1 MIRAMSSSTGAK
13 TTEMSDVQKERTYRI
28 MTMNMNGKGSAD
40 ERRKQIISTI
50 KCFPASVIFC
60 QELPGDFDTEVVEN
74 CGNSYKFVRP
84 VDCYS
89 SQADVA
95 VMWRETE
102 FQGKEVNLKDGF
114 LFTEIVKGLLI
125 KEENLDVGMIMG
137 SIRAAMVKLT
147 SCRTGASFLAVSWHG
162 PRKVN
167 FKNSCKLDSKARKDF
182 KLKVL
187 CNLIRLLQVVCEKEN
202 LSSFIIGGDFNLN
215 FDTSDVVRLAEY
227 GVRTPH
233 YSSGAPG
240 NDTFIFSIPSDK
252 LPMTVDITVSSI
264 ESLKLEHESGQS
276 ALLDHDRVVGN
287 LEVVC
292 TYKKPSIKQDGGKL
306 EQ

>member
-13 TTEMSDVQKERTYRI
+13 TTEVSDVQKERTYRI
-28 MTMNMNGKGSAD
+28 MTMNMNGKGSAAA
-40 ERRKQIISTI
+40 RRKQIISTI
-50 KCFPASVIFC
+50 ESFPASVIFC

-84 VDCYS
+84 EDCYS

-95 VMWRETE
+95 VMWCETE
-102 FQGKEVNLKDGF
+102 FQGKEVNLADCS
-114 LFTEIVKGLLI
+114 LFTELVKGLLI
-125 KEENLDVGMIMG
+125 KEENLDVGMIKA
-137 SIRAAMVKLT
+137 SIRSAMVKLT
-147 SCRTGASFLAVSWHG
+147 SCRTEASFLAVSWHG
-162 PRKVN
+162 PHKVN
-167 FKNSCKLDSKARKDF
+167 FENDCQLDSKARKEF

-187 CNLIRLLQVVCEKEN
+187 CNLIRLLQVVCEKEK

-215 FDTSDVVRLAEY
+215 FNKSDVDRLAEY
-227 GVRTPH
+227 GVRTLH

-240 NDTFIFSIPSDK
+240 KDTFIFSIPSDK
-252 LPMTVDITVSSI
+252 LPMTVDITVSSVA
-264 ESLKLEHESGQS
+264 SLKLENKSGQS
-276 ALLDHDRVVGN
+276 APLDHKPVVGK

-292 TYKKPSIKQDGGKL
+292 TYKKPSIKQDRGKL